1 MATQSFAVLDRPLQD
16 RLAVRG
22 AGSRP
27 AAPEPPCS
35 RPGLIAS
42 VRALRSNPITAF
54 AKEAYE
60 RSVLD
65 LGRFRRVL
73 LVNDPD
79 EIEHVLLGNA
89 ENYRKS
95 IQQQRR
101 LRPALGEGLLTAED
115 EAWRRSRRVAAPLFS
130 PKAIAQLL
138 DDMRDATE
146 AMRDRW
152 FARPGVAEPLDL
164 AAEFQRLTY
173 EIVSRTVFSGA
184 LDVDRARV
192 HANMAIYFDTFGRID
207 LASILNL
214 PSWLPTPAA
223 LRARPALAVFRSI
236 VDRIVAQRRQ
246 DPGREVRDLLD
257 RLMLAP
263 DPKTNRKLPPGT
275 VADNVL
281 TFLAAGH
288 ETTGNALSW
297 IFYLLSLYPE
307 TEEAVTAELR
317 AAFGEGP
324 PRRDL
329 FGRLVMTRAVIDE
342 TLRLYPPAPFIGREA
357 ICEDTLAG
365 RPIKPGTQV
374 LISPWIV
381 HRHRLLWEEPDAFRP
396 ERFLPREKQSIR
408 RGAFIPFGLGP
419 RTCIGEGF
427 AVQEM
432 ITVLAVILPAFRFR
446 LADPRAVFPKARI
459 TLHPRGGMPTIV
471 TPREHG

>member
-1 MATQSFAVLDRPLQD
+1 MGFAV
-16 RLAVRG
+16 
-22 AGSRP
+22 
-27 AAPEPPCS
+27 
-35 RPGLIAS
+35 
-42 VRALRSNPITAF
+42 
-54 AKEAYE
+54 
-60 RSVLD
+60 
-65 LGRFRRVL
+65 
-73 LVNDPD
+73 
-79 EIEHVLLGNA
+79 
-89 ENYRKS
+89 
-95 IQQQRR
+95 
-101 LRPALGEGLLTAED
+101 
-115 EAWRRSRRVAAPLFS
+115 
-130 PKAIAQLL
+130 
-138 DDMRDATE
+138 
-146 AMRDRW
+146 
-152 FARPGVAEPLDL
+152 
-164 AAEFQRLTY
+164 
-173 EIVSRTVFSGA
+173 
-184 LDVDRARV
+184 
-192 HANMAIYFDTFGRID
+192 TFGRID

-342 TLRLYPPAPFIGREA
+342 TLRLYPPVPFIGREA
-357 ICEDTLAG
+357 ICKDTLAG

-432 ITVLAVILPAFRFR
+432 ITVLAVILPVFRFR
-446 LADPRAVFPKARI
+446 LADPRAVFPEARI
-459 TLHPRGGMPTIV
+459 TLHPRGGMPMIV